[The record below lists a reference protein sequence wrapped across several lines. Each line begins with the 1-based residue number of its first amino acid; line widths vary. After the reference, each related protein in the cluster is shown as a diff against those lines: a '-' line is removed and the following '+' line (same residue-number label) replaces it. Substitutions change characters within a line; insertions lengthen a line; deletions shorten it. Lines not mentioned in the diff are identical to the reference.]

1 MHFGF
6 VIVAFGNLEAS
17 EALEWILL
25 TYLSLEQFRGDD
37 VFRRPNVLVP
47 AERALGNTYQN

>member
-1 MHFGF
+1 MHLDFL
-6 VIVAFGNLEAS
+6 IVALGNLEAS

-37 VFRRPNVLVP
+37 VFPT
-47 AERALGNTYQN
+47 A

>member
-1 MHFGF
+1 MHFDF

-47 AERALGNTYQN
+47 AEGALGNTYQN